1 MSLVPALLQRLSS
14 VSPGAPSSGRRLNQI
29 ATTAAQTA
37 RIAIG
42 TLGTAM
48 RNNKPASP
56 RTAFVCGLIAIGMG
70 LFLLLVGLGVIPVN
84 PRSVH
89 GPMWTISA
97 GGVAFMLAGLS
108 ISVGAIHGVSPT
120 GDLPEN
126 TGWWMRLF
134 YYVVGLAIV
143 GALASIGTWVAFGA
157 GERNFSGTGFFLL
170 SSEGRNTAGRIIFGF
185 GAVLTWLIAVVLAV
199 SGARKLFKRKSA

>member
-1 MSLVPALLQRLSS
+1 M
-14 VSPGAPSSGRRLNQI
+14 

-42 TLGTAM
+42 TPGSTM
-48 RNNKPASP
+48 RNNTPASP
-56 RTAFVCGLIAIGMG
+56 RTTFVCGLIAVALG
-70 LFLLLVGLGVIPVN
+70 LFLLLVGFGIVPVN

-89 GPMWTISA
+89 APMWTIWGA
-97 GGVAFMLAGLS
+97 GVAFMLAGLS

-120 GDLPEN
+120 GDLPKN

-134 YYVVGLAIV
+134 YYVVGLVIV
-143 GALASIGTWVAFGA
+143 GALASIGTWIAFGP

-170 SSEGRNTAGRIIFGF
+170 SAEGRNTTGRIIFGF
-185 GAVLTWLIAVVLAV
+185 GAVLTWLIAIAFAI
-199 SGARKLFKRKSA
+199 SGARKLFNRKSA